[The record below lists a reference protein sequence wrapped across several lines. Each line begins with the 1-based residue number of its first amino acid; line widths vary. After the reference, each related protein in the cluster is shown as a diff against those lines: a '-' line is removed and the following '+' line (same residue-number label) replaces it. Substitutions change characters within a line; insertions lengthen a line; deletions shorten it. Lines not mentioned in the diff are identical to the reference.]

1 MAPGSRPQ
9 YHVLVGKDV
18 PMETRDG
25 VTLRADV

>member
-9 YHVLVGKDV
+9 YHVLVEKDV